1 MFARLSVFLYVCAV
15 LWITT
20 HYSTSVF
27 LSESLFISPSLQL
40 PIAASKRQ
48 HSCHCSHLSEIYPAW
63 SFGAQE
69 GHRRPAHSHRILPG
83 AVAWQHWLI
92 GLARLRKGLARAGG
106 IRSLP
111 LIISCVCSS
120 ESWGRGRKIKAL
132 LSCLR
137 GGYYAHRGAGR
148 DTAGFVWFLSLTSH
162 AAHRSVML
170 QLPTVACDMTEPLK
184 RDLRH

>member
-69 GHRRPAHSHRILPG
+69 GHRRPAHSHRILLG

-111 LIISCVCSS
+111 LIIFCVRSS

-162 AAHRSVML
+162 TAHRSVML
-170 QLPTVACDMTEPLK
+170 QLPTVACDMIEPLE
-184 RDLRH
+184 RDFRN